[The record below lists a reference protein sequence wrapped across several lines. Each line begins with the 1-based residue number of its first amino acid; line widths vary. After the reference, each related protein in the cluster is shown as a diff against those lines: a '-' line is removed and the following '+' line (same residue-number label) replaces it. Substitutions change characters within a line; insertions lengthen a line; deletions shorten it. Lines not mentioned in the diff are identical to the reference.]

1 MNSPFPTAVV
11 WDAEITKMV
20 KAFGAPISEAD
31 AKVITDYLKANYGS

>member
-20 KAFGAPISEAD
+20 KAFGAPIQRS
-31 AKVITDYLKANYGS
+31 